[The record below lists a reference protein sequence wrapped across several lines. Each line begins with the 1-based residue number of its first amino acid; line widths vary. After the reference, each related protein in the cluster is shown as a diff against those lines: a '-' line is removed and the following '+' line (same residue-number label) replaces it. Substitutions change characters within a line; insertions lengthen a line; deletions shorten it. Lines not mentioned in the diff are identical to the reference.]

1 MNSIGL
7 KCLECRSLD
16 AIALL
21 NNLSPIDKRSSR
33 LSVSDS

>member
-16 AIALL
+16 AIALA
-21 NNLSPIDKRSSR
+21 PTQCGIDNAI
-33 LSVSDS
+33 

>member
-16 AIALL
+16 AIALGIPAK
-21 NNLSPIDKRSSR
+21 PIDQRIDAR
-33 LSVSDS
+33 